1 MLEGV
6 HSTISLTSRIGL
18 NIHIFSVTRK
28 CVCNVLFRLS
38 QPCHVLVKVTVN
50 QSSSRTTLVTTLVS
64 VLATE

>member
-6 HSTISLTSRIGL
+6 PSTISLTSRIGV
-18 NIHIFSVTRK
+18 NIHTFSVTRK
-28 CVCNVLFRLS
+28 CVCDVLFRLS

-50 QSSSRTTLVTTLVS
+50 QSSSRTTLVS